1 MEEEAGIRKIYRDM
15 YQYMISKDIY
25 QLGRLLDDSF
35 VLTHMTGMKQSKQ
48 EYLEAIENGTL
59 NYFSEEV
66 DNISVK
72 IANDKALLTGQSRVS
87 AAVFGGSRHTWRLEL
102 DIELTKKNGQWLIK
116 RARASTY

>member
-66 DNISVK
+66 DNISVE
-72 IANDKALLTGQSRVS
+72 ITNNKALLTGQSRVN

-102 DIELTKKNGQWLIK
+102 DLELTKKNGQWLIT